1 MLSNRAF
8 VPLTEKALDNSFLRL
23 TTGWYT
29 PRSHYTE
36 QLRTMSQDAYRLKR
50 HTARV
55 IRSFS

>member
-8 VPLTEKALDNSFLRL
+8 VPLTEKALGNSFLRL
-23 TTGWYT
+23 TGWYA